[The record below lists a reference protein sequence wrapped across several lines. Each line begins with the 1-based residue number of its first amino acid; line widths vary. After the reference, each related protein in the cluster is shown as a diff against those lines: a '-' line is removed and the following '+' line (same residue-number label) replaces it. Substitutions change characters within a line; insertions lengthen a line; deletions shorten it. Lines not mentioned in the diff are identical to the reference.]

1 MKSLVDGFVELGLLV
16 VQNVEDEIFF
26 LFKFRISVF
35 GAFDYACGKAGKEQ
49 SVNAKQT
56 AMTCCTADQTAQYVA
71 SSFVGRHDS
80 IGNHEC
86 CGTDMVCDKA
96 DGNIGLMIFI
106 ILFSGDFAYF
116 VAECLNGVDIEDGS
130 TSCTTT
136 ARRSS
141 PIPVSMFF
149 WIRSV

>member
-16 VQNVEDEIFF
+16 VQNVEDEVFF

-71 SSFVGRHDS
+71 LPSLVG
-80 IGNHEC
+80 
-86 CGTDMVCDKA
+86 
-96 DGNIGLMIFI
+96 MIPSEI
-106 ILFSGDFAYF
+106 MN
-116 VAECLNGVDIEDGS
+116 VAERIWSVIRRME
-130 TSCTTT
+130 TS
-136 ARRSS
+136 
-141 PIPVSMFF
+141 VS
-149 WIRSV
+149 